1 MDELKGMSEGCEIP
15 FFKVFLMQIN
25 MELAAILEN
34 LAQYECST
42 VFMNDGC
49 TRLLAHNE
57 DTHPL
62 VRDFG
67 YVVCA
72 VIEDDTYGGG
82 KHGTIKESFKA
93 YRFRGSR
100 KVY

>member
-1 MDELKGMSEGCEIP
+1 MSDGAEIP
-15 FFKVFLMQIN
+15 FHQMFLMQIN

-42 VFMNDGC
+42 VFLNDVENRVIC
-49 TRLLAHNE
+49 HNE

-72 VIEDDTYGGG
+72 KIEDEAYGGG
-82 KHGTIKESFKA
+82 KHGKLKESFKA
-93 YRFRGSR
+93 YRF
-100 KVY
+100 